1 MTDILN
7 LGGMNAW
14 PHKRNQT
21 MPSRETLEE
30 LRRMPPDD
38 RRKAV
43 QQLSDHYERSYFK
56 GTPSQI
62 ARRFERMRK
71 TKDEANKRIL
81 KALSRAEPGPD
92 DDGCSES
99 VEPS

>member
-1 MTDILN
+1 MAVILN
-7 LGGMNAW
+7 SGEVNGKL
-14 PHKRNQT
+14 HKRVRT
-21 MPSRETLEE
+21 MPNRKTLEE
-30 LRRMPPDD
+30 LCRMPPDD

-43 QQLSDHYERSYFK
+43 QQLSDHYARSYFK

-71 TKDEANKRIL
+71 AKDEANKRIL
-81 KALSRAEPGPD
+81 KALSRAELGRD
-92 DDGCSES
+92 DDGVFEP